1 MKMLKILGKAAKL
14 YLTIDTVLSVFALL
28 DYYQYTKG
36 WKIDHDKAEYLLNP
50 VTKFYMK
57 AFDYKAHKFGLTI
70 DDTEDEEDHL
80 DILNTVLGNITE
92 A

>member
-14 YLTIDTVLSVFALL
+14 YLVIDTVLSVVALT

-36 WKIDHDKAEYLLNP
+36 WKIDHDKAKYWYNP
-50 VTKFYMK
+50 VTKIYMK
-57 AFDYKAHKFGLTI
+57 AFDYKAHAFGLTI

-80 DILNTVLGNITE
+80 DILNTVTGNTLE